1 MRWEP
6 RYTQK
11 ATQGLR
17 SFHVES
23 GIAGKIN
30 NAIKALCNEKDP
42 RSEDPIEETENMY
55 LLWIGEQVVEY
66 EVVEENKIIKI
77 LLIE

>member
-23 GIAGKIN
+23 GIAGTIN
-30 NAIKALCNEKDP
+30 RVIKALCEEENP
-42 RSEDPIEETENMY
+42 RNDNPIEETENMY
-55 LLWIGEQVVEY
+55 RHIIGDHVVEY
-66 EVVEENKIIKI
+66 EVVEEGKILKI
-77 LLIE
+77 LLIQ